1 MEEFQEPGEVCN
13 GGRFKVKSCW
23 LNDRVAQ
30 WLSGRVFA
38 RSVKGPGFEPLSSYN
53 FSSGLW

>member
-30 WLSGRVFA
+30 
-38 RSVKGPGFEPLSSYN
+38 
-53 FSSGLW
+53 

>member
-13 GGRFKVKSCW
+13 GGRFKVKSFW

-30 WLSGRVFA
+30 
-38 RSVKGPGFEPLSSYN
+38 
-53 FSSGLW
+53 